1 MYVNGVRDGDTSVWR
16 VGYVTAS
23 SDLRSSD
30 VTAFPSLVELWKH
43 ASSETAQALLVAGSV
58 MEELAQPPLGS
69 VPARVPPASIIV
81 VSGYAVRSATTTRPD
96 SIPTAQIDL
105 LACLKR
111 MMRAT
116 WASRRCCATALLA
129 RPGRNPAAS
138 LMRRRATSIKTL
150 SQIRHTL
157 Y

>member
-1 MYVNGVRDGDTSVWR
+1 MWR
-16 VGYVTAS
+16 VGYVTTS

-43 ASSETAQALLVAGSV
+43 ASSETAQALLVEGSV

-116 WASRRCCATALLA
+116 WA
-129 RPGRNPAAS
+129 
-138 LMRRRATSIKTL
+138 RRAPKRVYRARQREVDVRRAAEDFLAQAPSIIPQL
-150 SQIRHTL
+150 
-157 Y
+157 